1 MHGTGGCDIGRAI
14 EREKARRHFKALDG
28 EELAAEVARHRDA
41 MEIALDDLV
50 KSMTDD
56 AYEQE
61 VHVRRV
67 GLVAE
72 QLAGGSADPTVK
84 MLAPPRPSCGWTPL
98 SPTRRSSGC
107 SGGGC

>member
-1 MHGTGGCDIGRAI
+1 MRGTGGCDIGRAI
-14 EREKARRHFKALDG
+14 EREQARRHFEALDG

-56 AYEQE
+56 AYEKE

-67 GLVAE
+67 GLVVE
-72 QLAGGSADPTVK
+72 QLAGGLADPTVK
-84 MLAPPRPSCGWTPL
+84 MLA
-98 SPTRRSSGC
+98 
-107 SGGGC
+107 